1 MNWLKEVSPDHIYND
16 YSHSIGELNIEFI
29 KEHQIVK
36 NTIVSDFFMLMD
48 NRTAEGKS
56 SIGLP
61 VPNEKVYN
69 QIIQEIAPYFKECS
83 VEKINNIPDRI
94 SLQYLNEL
102 AQSTIHSGNHHQMF
116 EELFPK
122 NNKQIGKELFAPILN
137 QRVYKVVPSH
147 LKMIDDEE
155 LLKLFQ
161 FLEESY
167 TIEKEFIFVPSPLE
181 LSEELKDKQFI
192 RYAAYY
198 CKAIYLWIDS
208 DSNHIFQFHLKF

>member
-16 YSHSIGELNIEFI
+16 YRHSIGELNIESI
-29 KEHQIVK
+29 DAHQIVK
-36 NTIVSDFFMLMD
+36 NTIVSDFFMYMD
-48 NRTAEGKS
+48 SRTAEGKS

-69 QIIQEIAPYFKECS
+69 RIIQEIAPFFKKYR
-83 VEKINNIPDRI
+83 VEKNNIPDRI
-94 SLQYLNEL
+94 SLQYLNKL
-102 AQSTIHSGNHHQMF
+102 AQTTINNGTHHQAF

-137 QRVYKVVPSH
+137 QRVYKVIPSH

-161 FLEESY
+161 FLEEAHAN
-167 TIEKEFIFVPSPLE
+167 EKEFIFAPSPLE
-181 LSEELKDKQFI
+181 LSDELKDMQFI
-192 RYAAYY
+192 RFATYY